1 MKISKKI
8 IAVLCVICMCP
19 SLVAF
24 ASDDQ
29 HIDVNDAVIVI
40 STNDE
45 IGFALYKE
53 ETENDLK
60 DKTLSLLNAN
70 KKYTED
76 TYNGY
81 FYYKSNNQKISE
93 HTFTA
98 KFTYDGTL
106 ATCYDT
112 DSTVLMIDHDS
123 NLRPTAEDEGR
134 YNLTPTQV
142 YGYVTFVLYN
152 TDDSVNSEA
161 TIKIYCNQD
170 GETWVNRQG

>member
-1 MKISKKI
+1 MKILRKI
-8 IAVLCVICMCP
+8 ISVLCIICMCP

-29 HIDVNDAVIVI
+29 YLDVNDAVMVI
-40 STNDE
+40 RANDE
-45 IGFALYKE
+45 ISFALYKTK
-53 ETENDLK
+53 TENDLK
-60 DKTLSLLNAN
+60 AN
-70 KKYTED
+70 TPSPLDADKKYTED

-81 FYYKSNNQKISE
+81 FYYTSNNEKISE

-106 ATCYDT
+106 ATCYET
-112 DSTVLMIDHDS
+112 DSTILMIDHDS
-123 NLRPTAEDEGR
+123 NLRPKAENEGR

-142 YGYVTFVLYN
+142 YGHVTFVLYN

>member
-1 MKISKKI
+1 MKIFKKI

-24 ASDDQ
+24 ASDDKYL
-29 HIDVNDAVIVI
+29 DVNDAVMVI
-40 STNDE
+40 SANDE
-45 IGFALYKE
+45 IGFALYKTK
-53 ETENDLK
+53 TENDLK
-60 DKTLSLLNAN
+60 GNAPSLLDAS

-76 TYNGY
+76 SYNGY
-81 FYYKSNNQKISE
+81 FYYKSNNEKISE

-106 ATCYDT
+106 ATCYET
-112 DSTVLMIDHDS
+112 NSTVLMIDQNS
-123 NLRPTAEDEGR
+123 NLRPKAEDEGR

-142 YGYVTFVLYN
+142 YGHVTFVLYN
-152 TDDSVNSEA
+152 TDNSANSEA

-170 GETWVNRQG
+170 GKTWVNRQG